1 MSVYPSGYTAGLT
14 QRIITARGR
23 VLLSLMPSGVSGGG
37 SDGWWD
43 SYTAH
48 TNEDGSTWQHWAGSR
63 YSATA
68 TPEDFSVTTD
78 TQARTVTVRFVVTIT
93 QECTGQEYDN
103 SNCKACNPDPD

>member
-1 MSVYPSGYTAGLT
+1 MSVYPSGYTADLT
-14 QRIITARGR
+14 QRIIETRGR

-43 SYTAH
+43 SYTEH

-63 YSATA
+63 YAASS
-68 TPEDFSVTTD
+68 TPGEFSVTTD
-78 TQARTVTVRFVVTIT
+78 AQARTVTVRFVVTVT
-93 QECTGQEYDN
+93 KEYTGQEYDN